1 MDSAYS
7 TQAGGDMTNDVRKY
21 GLGETKVSGA
31 PRVTQTLE
39 KGTGVFC
46 PNCGCETLF
55 EIEVDVESAGPLEI
69 AGAGKYIGCPACP
82 WASPCITVDC
92 KSQPKA
98 FLAKHAEK
106 KLKELRK
113 KAKEEK

>member
-1 MDSAYS
+1 
-7 TQAGGDMTNDVRKY
+7 MTNDVRKY

-55 EIEVDVESAGPLEI
+55 EIEVNSDLAFI
-69 AGAGKYIGCPACP
+69 HNAR
-82 WASPCITVDC
+82 
-92 KSQPKA
+92 KA
-98 FLAKHAEK
+98 LADGF
-106 KLKELRK
+106 RVFYTSWW
-113 KAKEEK
+113 